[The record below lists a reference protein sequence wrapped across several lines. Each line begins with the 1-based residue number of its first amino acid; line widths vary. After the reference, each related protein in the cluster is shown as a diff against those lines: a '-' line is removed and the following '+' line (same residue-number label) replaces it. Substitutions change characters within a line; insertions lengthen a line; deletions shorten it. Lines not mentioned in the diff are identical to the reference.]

1 MLTGKVY
8 NRTAIRVLEFPF
20 TGSVFYGNMFPSIL
34 EKSLSESTSCKFSN
48 MFEFRNLTSYTSTLD
63 FSCS

>member
-1 MLTGKVY
+1 MLTGKVW

-34 EKSLSESTSCKFSN
+34 EKLHPASFLISLNFVI
-48 MFEFRNLTSYTSTLD
+48 
-63 FSCS
+63 